1 MEKLKQI
8 QKKFQINGAGLKY
21 IAFISMFIDHFNKT
35 IITPLLNYQEPLVTI
50 STIFDII
57 GRIAFPIFA
66 FMIVEG
72 FYKTKSRGKYL
83 SNLLI
88 FAIISEVPYD
98 MFQSKVFINNRSQNI
113 MWALALGL
121 LTLIIVDKLKE
132 KIKNKYA
139 WLGISIL
146 IVAINAVVATL
157 LSFDY
162 DYYSI
167 IIIFILYLFY
177 DKRFLGSILSYL
189 VIIKEVYAILGFAVI
204 NFYNGE
210 KGRQNK
216 LFNYLFYPVHLLILG
231 LCRFWFGL

>member
-1 MEKLKQI
+1 MEKIKQI
-8 QKKFQINGAGLKY
+8 QKKFQINGAVLKY
-21 IAFISMFIDHFNKT
+21 IAFISMFIDHFNKA
-35 IITPLLNYQEPLVTI
+35 IITPKLNYQEPLVTI
-50 STIFDII
+50 STTPDII

-83 SNLLI
+83 RNLLI
-88 FAIISEVPYD
+88 FAIISEIPYD
-98 MFQSKVFINNRSQNI
+98 MFQSKVSVNNRSQNI

-132 KIKNKYA
+132 KINNKYT
-139 WLGISIL
+139 WLILSIL
-146 IVAINAVVATL
+146 IVGVNAIIATL

-177 DKRFLGSILSYL
+177 DKRLVGSLVSYL

-210 KGRQNK
+210 KGRQNG
-216 LFNYLFYPVHLLILG
+216 LFNYLFYPIHLLILG
-231 LCRFWFGL
+231 LCRFWLGI

>member
-1 MEKLKQI
+1 MKKLKQI
-8 QKKFQINGAGLKY
+8 QDKFQINGAVLKY
-21 IAFISMFIDHFNKT
+21 IAFVSMFIDHFNKA
-35 IITPLLNYQEPLVTI
+35 IITPKLNYQQPLVFI
-50 STIFDII
+50 SSLFDII

-72 FYKTKSRGKYL
+72 FYKTNSKWKYL
-83 SNLLI
+83 RNLLI
-88 FAIISEVPYD
+88 FAVISEIPYD

-121 LTLIIVDKLKE
+121 LTLIIIDKLKV
-132 KIKNKYA
+132 KIKNKYI
-139 WLGISIL
+139 WIFVSVI
-146 IVAINAVVATL
+146 IVAINAILATL

-167 IIIFILYLFY
+167 IIIFILYIFY
-177 DKRFLGSILSYL
+177 DKRFVGSLLSYL
-189 VIIKEVYAILGFAVI
+189 VIIKEVYAILGFAII
-204 NFYNGE
+204 NLYNGE

-231 LCRFWFGL
+231 ICRFCLGI

>member
-8 QKKFQINGAGLKY
+8 QKKFQINGAVLKY
-21 IAFISMFIDHFNKT
+21 IAFVSMFIDHFNKA
-35 IITPLLNYQEPLVTI
+35 IITPKLNYQEPLVTI

-72 FYKTKSRGKYL
+72 FYKTKSRFKYL
-83 SNLLI
+83 RNLLI
-88 FAIISEVPYD
+88 FAVISEIPYD

-113 MWALALGL
+113 MWALAIGL

-216 LFNYLFYPVHLLILG
+216 LFNYFFYPAHLLILG

>member
-1 MEKLKQI
+1 MKKLKQI
-8 QKKFQINGAGLKY
+8 QDKFQINGAILKY
-21 IAFISMFIDHFNKT
+21 IAFISMFIDHFNKA
-35 IITPLLNYQEPLVTI
+35 IITPLLNYQQPLVFI
-50 STIFDII
+50 SSLFDII
-57 GRIAFPIFA
+57 GRLAFPIFA

-72 FYKTKSRGKYL
+72 FYKTKSRWKYL
-83 SNLLI
+83 RNLLV
-88 FAIISEVPYD
+88 FAVISEIPYD

-132 KIKNKYA
+132 KIKNKYI
-139 WLGISIL
+139 WILVSIIL
-146 IVAINAVVATL
+146 VAINAIIATL

-167 IIIFILYLFY
+167 IIIFILYIFY
-177 DKRFLGSILSYL
+177 DKRFVGSILSYL
-189 VIIKEVYAILGFAVI
+189 VIIKEVYSILGFATI
-204 NFYNGE
+204 NFYNGK

-231 LCRFWFGL
+231 ICRFLFGL

>member
-35 IITPLLNYQEPLVTI
+35 IITPLLNYQQPLVTI

-83 SNLLI
+83 RNLLI
-88 FAIISEVPYD
+88 FAIISEIPYD

-216 LFNYLFYPVHLLILG
+216 LFNYFFYPAHLLLLG
-231 LCRFWFGL
+231 ICRFWLNI

>member
-8 QKKFQINGAGLKY
+8 QEKYQINGAVLKY
-21 IAFISMFIDHFNKT
+21 IAFISMFIDHFNKA
-35 IITPLLNYQEPLVTI
+35 IITPYLNYQQPLVAI

-83 SNLLI
+83 RNLLI
-88 FAIISEVPYD
+88 FAIISEIPYD

-132 KIKNKYA
+132 KIKNKYT
-139 WLGISIL
+139 WLILSIL
-146 IVAINAVVATL
+146 IVGVNAIIATL

-177 DKRFLGSILSYL
+177 NKRPLSCLLSYL
-189 VIIKEVYAILGFAVI
+189 VIIKEVYCFLGFLTI
-204 NFYNGE
+204 QFYNGE

-231 LCRFWFGL
+231 LCRFWLGI

>member
-1 MEKLKQI
+1 MEKIKQI
-8 QKKFQINGAGLKY
+8 QKNFQINGAVLKY
-21 IAFISMFIDHFNKT
+21 IAFISMFIDHFNKA
-35 IITPLLNYQEPLVTI
+35 IITPYLNYQQPLVAI

-83 SNLLI
+83 RNLLI
-88 FAIISEVPYD
+88 FAIISEIPYD

-121 LTLIIVDKLKE
+121 LTLIIVDKLKG

-139 WLGISIL
+139 WLGLSIF
-146 IVAINAVVATL
+146 IVAINAIAATL

-167 IIIFILYLFY
+167 IIIFVLYLFY
-177 DKRFLGSILSYL
+177 DKRFVGSLISYL

-210 KGRQNK
+210 KGMQNK

-231 LCRFWFGL
+231 ICRFCLGI

>member
-35 IITPLLNYQEPLVTI
+35 IITPLLNYQQPLVTI

-83 SNLLI
+83 RNLLI

-216 LFNYLFYPVHLLILG
+216 LFNYLFYPAHLFILG
-231 LCRFWFGL
+231 LCRFWFGI

>member
-1 MEKLKQI
+1 MEKIKQI
-8 QKKFQINGAGLKY
+8 QKNFQINGAVLKY
-21 IAFISMFIDHFNKT
+21 IAFISMFIDHFNKA
-35 IITPLLNYQEPLVTI
+35 IITPYLNYQEPLVAI

-83 SNLLI
+83 RNLLI
-88 FAIISEVPYD
+88 FAIISEIPYD

-139 WLGISIL
+139 WLSLSIL
-146 IVAINAVVATL
+146 IVGVNAIIATL

-177 DKRFLGSILSYL
+177 DKRFVGSLISYL

-231 LCRFWFGL
+231 ICRFCLGI

>member
-1 MEKLKQI
+1 MEKIKQI
-8 QKKFQINGAGLKY
+8 QKKFQINGAVLKY
-21 IAFISMFIDHFNKT
+21 IAFISMLIDHFNKA
-35 IITPLLNYQEPLVTI
+35 IITPYLNYQQPLVAI

-66 FMIVEG
+66 FMVVEG

-83 SNLLI
+83 RDLLI
-88 FAIISEVPYD
+88 FAIISEIPYD

-132 KIKNKYA
+132 KIKNKYT
-139 WLGISIL
+139 WLILSIL
-146 IVAINAVVATL
+146 IVGVNAIIATL

-177 DKRFLGSILSYL
+177 DKRLVGSLISYL
-189 VIIKEVYAILGFAVI
+189 VIIKEVYAISGFAAI

-216 LFNYLFYPVHLLILG
+216 LFNYLFYPIHLLILG
-231 LCRFWFGL
+231 LCRFWLGI

>member
-8 QKKFQINGAGLKY
+8 QKKFQINGASLKY

-35 IITPLLNYQEPLVTI
+35 IITPLLNYQQPLVTI

-83 SNLLI
+83 RNLLI

-139 WLGISIL
+139 WLGVSIL
-146 IVAINAVVATL
+146 IVAINAVLATL

-210 KGRQNK
+210 KGRQDK

>member
-1 MEKLKQI
+1 ML
-8 QKKFQINGAGLKY
+8 
-21 IAFISMFIDHFNKT
+21 IDHFNKA
-35 IITPLLNYQEPLVTI
+35 IITPYLNYQQPLVAI

-83 SNLLI
+83 RNLLI
-88 FAIISEVPYD
+88 FAIISEIPYD

-132 KIKNKYA
+132 KIKNKYT
-139 WLGISIL
+139 WLILSIL
-146 IVAINAVVATL
+146 IVGVNAIIATL

-177 DKRFLGSILSYL
+177 DKRFVGSLISYL

-216 LFNYLFYPVHLLILG
+216 LFNYLFYPIHLLILG
-231 LCRFWFGL
+231 LCRFWLGI

>member
-1 MEKLKQI
+1 MEKFKLI
-8 QKKFQINGAGLKY
+8 QKNFQLNSTQMKY
-21 IAFISMFIDHFNKT
+21 IAFVSMFIDHFNKA
-35 IITPLLNYQEPLVTI
+35 IITSLLNYQQPLVFI
-50 STIFDII
+50 SSLFDII

-72 FYKTKSRGKYL
+72 FYKTNSRWKYL
-83 SNLLI
+83 RNLLV
-88 FAIISEVPYD
+88 FAVISEIPYD

-121 LTLIIVDKLKE
+121 LTLIIIDKLKV
-132 KIKNKYA
+132 KIKNKYI
-139 WLGISIL
+139 WIFVSVI
-146 IVAINAVVATL
+146 IVAINAILATL

-167 IIIFILYLFY
+167 IIIFILYIFY
-177 DKRFLGSILSYL
+177 DKRFVGSLLSYL
-189 VIIKEVYAILGFAVI
+189 VIIKEVYAILGFAII
-204 NFYNGE
+204 NLYNGE

-231 LCRFWFGL
+231 ICRFCLGI

>member
-1 MEKLKQI
+1 MKKLKQI
-8 QKKFQINGAGLKY
+8 QEKYQINGAVLKY
-21 IAFISMFIDHFNKT
+21 IAFISMFIDHFNKA
-35 IITPLLNYQEPLVTI
+35 IITPYLNYQQPLVAI

-83 SNLLI
+83 RNLLI
-88 FAIISEVPYD
+88 FAIISEIPYD

-121 LTLIIVDKLKE
+121 LTLIIVDKLKG
-132 KIKNKYA
+132 KIKNKYT
-139 WLGISIL
+139 WLILSIL
-146 IVAINAVVATL
+146 VVGVNAIIATL

-177 DKRFLGSILSYL
+177 DKRLVGSLISYL

-210 KGRQNK
+210 KGKQNK

-231 LCRFWFGL
+231 LCRFWLGI

>member
-1 MEKLKQI
+1 MEKIKQI
-8 QKKFQINGAGLKY
+8 QKKFQINGAVLKY
-21 IAFISMFIDHFNKT
+21 IAFISMFIDHFNKA
-35 IITPLLNYQEPLVTI
+35 IITPYLNYQQPLVAI

-83 SNLLI
+83 RNLLI
-88 FAIISEVPYD
+88 FAIISEIPYD

-132 KIKNKYA
+132 KIKNKYT
-139 WLGISIL
+139 WLILSIL
-146 IVAINAVVATL
+146 IVGINAIIATL

-177 DKRFLGSILSYL
+177 DKRLVGSLISYL

-216 LFNYLFYPVHLLILG
+216 LFNYLFYPIHLLILG
-231 LCRFWFGL
+231 LCRFWLGI

>member
-1 MEKLKQI
+1 MGKLKQI

-35 IITPLLNYQEPLVTI
+35 IITPLLNYQQPLVTI

-83 SNLLI
+83 RNLLI
-88 FAIISEVPYD
+88 FAIISEIPYD

-139 WLGISIL
+139 WLSISIL